1 MGFPTLKKYIDLNL
15 VLILAGFYTLFDLI
29 YIVKL
34 AYFRARSRRPN
45 EEAWM
50 DIFLSTILID
60 WLVVVTYM
68 TFIAI
73 STKRLLNKNYSWV
86 RIISIHTILSILI
99 GLIIRIIFDLFG
111 IITGYIDPAQYEVRE
126 SISRFMAVIDLNFL
140 IYFAMVFIIYTYYY
154 LKQVKETEK
163 QKNLLETQLVNTRM
177 KMLSS
182 QLQPHF
188 LFNTLNSISVLADI
202 DSGKA
207 KDTIADLS
215 DFLREILY
223 SSDSN
228 VIPLKKELRTLD
240 YYLNILNVRF
250 STDLKIYKKI
260 DETLLDHKVPSMLL
274 QPLIE
279 NSIKHGYSYNNSELE
294 ILISI
299 SRDGRNMLIK
309 VENNGQAISKNPEEL
324 MKKGVGLANIRDR
337 LKNLYGNDFA
347 FEISN
352 RFDSEGNVIGV
363 FTLVRIPVYRVTV

>member
-1 MGFPTLKKYIDLNL
+1 MKIPALKRYIDLNL
-15 VLILAGFYTLFDLI
+15 VLLLAGFYTLFDII
-29 YIVKL
+29 YLVKL
-34 AYFRARSRRPN
+34 AYFRSHYP
-45 EEAWM
+45 ESKHEPWV
-50 DIFLSTILID
+50 DILLYTILID

-86 RIISIHTILSILI
+86 RIICIHTALSLLI

-111 IITGYIDPAQYEVRE
+111 IIVGYIDPAEYEFSE
-126 SISRFMAVIDLNFL
+126 SLDRFMSVIDLNFL

-188 LFNTLNSISVLADI
+188 LFNTLNSISVLADL
-202 DSGKA
+202 DSAKA

-223 SSDSN
+223 SSDTSE
-228 VIPLKKELRTLD
+228 IPLEKELKTLE

-250 STDLKIYKKI
+250 STDLKIRKKI
-260 DETLLDHKVPSMLL
+260 DDRLLNRKVPAMLL

-279 NSIKHGYSYNNSELE
+279 NSIKHGYSYNHSELE

-299 SRDGRNMLIK
+299 QAEDKNLIIK
-309 VENNGQAISKNPEEL
+309 IENNGMPISLSSDEL
-324 MKKGVGLANIRDR
+324 MLKGVGLSNLRDR
-337 LKNLYGNDFA
+337 LRNLYGNEFQ

-352 RFDSEGNVIGV
+352 KIDTEGNVSGV
-363 FTLVRIPVYRVTV
+363 ATIVKIPSYKLTV